1 MIKFISLNHICESV
15 STKAQKT
22 KNIIY
27 KLANLIYFDEV
38 REEIYQFVLQISL
51 RPLKFSG
58 LGLFYYGYGF
68 IRKFFVW
75 ILTALIFMAQL
86 DFAPTWI

>member
-1 MIKFISLNHICESV
+1 ISLNHICESV
-15 STKAQKT
+15 STKAQET

-27 KLANLIYFDEV
+27 KLTNLIYFDEV

-58 LGLFYYGYGF
+58 LGLFYFGYGF

-75 ILTALIFMAQL
+75 ILTAFIFMAQL
-86 DFAPTWI
+86 DFVPTWMI